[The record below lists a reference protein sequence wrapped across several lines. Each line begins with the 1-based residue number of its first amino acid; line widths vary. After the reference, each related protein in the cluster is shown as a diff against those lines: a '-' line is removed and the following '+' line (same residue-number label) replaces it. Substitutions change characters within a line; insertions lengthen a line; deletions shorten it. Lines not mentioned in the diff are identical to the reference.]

1 MFITK
6 NIAHFSLFFIMFFAP
21 SFVCSQPT
29 TAKNPKNIEIFFD
42 IHGVLVVA
50 NKNQVSANL
59 EYQEIGSLLLRAP
72 FNGLNRA
79 TIIAI
84 IHLLCSGNIVGESF
98 YRVFKNNGQEKL
110 AQMVLA
116 ISNDYQLM
124 PKMEVLVTQL
134 HDRGYT
140 VRVAS
145 NIGNFFYDEL
155 KIKFPALFKMFSE
168 GVTVQVVDETGK
180 NIPQPIQKP
189 SDAFY
194 QEMENRANPD
204 HAKTVIFID
213 NCKKNTQAA
222 LQAHPNWQVI
232 HFKNPE
238 QTIAEIEKLLKISLS
253 SNQ

>member
-6 NIAHFSLFFIMFFAP
+6 NITHFLLFFIMFFAP
-21 SFVCSQPT
+21 SVVCSQST
-29 TAKNPKNIEIFFD
+29 TAENPKNVEIFTD

-50 NKNQVSANL
+50 NKNRVSANL

-72 FNGLNRA
+72 FNGSSRA
-79 TIIAI
+79 TITAI
-84 IHLLCSGNIVGESF
+84 IHLLRSGNMTGESF
-98 YRVFKNNGQEKL
+98 YRVFKDNGQEKL

-116 ISNDYQLM
+116 IANDYRLM
-124 PKMEVLVTQL
+124 PKMETLVAQL

-180 NIPQPIQKP
+180 NIPKPIQKP
-189 SDAFY
+189 NRAFY
-194 QEMENRANPD
+194 QEMEERFNPD
-204 HAKTVIFID
+204 HNKTVIFID
-213 NCKKNTQAA
+213 DNEKNTQAA
-222 LQAHPNWQVI
+222 SQAYPHWQVI

-238 QTIAEIEKLLKISLS
+238 QTIADIEKLLHISLS